1 MKNTEITHRLSF
13 RAVTAEDEGVI
24 NEFFD
29 AMGGESRALFNRRD
43 YNRNGVLKYC
53 RRPDPTRRY
62 WLAELDGRMAG
73 YVFFLSFDTS
83 IPELGL
89 ALCDDLQGQHLGREL
104 VAFAQNEA
112 HACGKGGIL
121 LTTHVAN
128 VRAQALYEAMGFVC
142 MGTCKNGTELFYLYR
157 YRERE
162 GFHIV

>member
-1 MKNTEITHRLSF
+1 MKNIEISNRLTF
-13 RAVTAEDEGVI
+13 REVTSEDEAAIGA
-24 NEFFD
+24 FFD
-29 AMGGESRALFNRRD
+29 AMGGESRALFNRRE
-43 YNRNGVLKYC
+43 YNRNGVLKHC

-62 WLAELDGRMAG
+62 WIAELDGRMAG

-89 ALCDDLQGQHLGREL
+89 ALRDDLRGQHLGREL

-112 HACGKGGIL
+112 KTCGKGGIL

-142 MGTCKNGTELFYLYR
+142 MGQCKSGTELFYLYR
-157 YRERE
+157 YRE
-162 GFHIV
+162 

>member
-1 MKNTEITHRLSF
+1 MKHIEISNRLTF
-13 RAVTAEDEGVI
+13 REVTQEDETAIGA
-24 NEFFD
+24 FFD
-29 AMGGESRALFNRRD
+29 AMSGETRALFNRRE
-43 YNRNGVLKYC
+43 YNRNGVLKHC

-62 WLAELDGRMAG
+62 WIAELDGRMAG

-89 ALCDDLQGQHLGREL
+89 ALRDDLRGQHLGREL

-112 HACGKGGIL
+112 KTSGKGGIL

-142 MGTCKNGTELFYLYR
+142 MGQCKNGTELFYLYR
-157 YRERE
+157 YRE
-162 GFHIV
+162 

>member
-1 MKNTEITHRLSF
+1 MSKQAPFSHRLSF
-13 RAVTAEDEGVI
+13 RPVTADDEAIIGA
-24 NEFFD
+24 FFD

-62 WLAELDGRMAG
+62 FIAELDGRMAG

-104 VAFAQNEA
+104 VAFALDQA
-112 HACGKGGIL
+112 KSCGKGGLL

-128 VRAQALYEAMGFVC
+128 LRGQALYEAMGFVC
-142 MGTCKNGTELFYLYR
+142 MGQCKNGTELFYLYR
-157 YRERE
+157 YRE
-162 GFHIV
+162 

>member
-1 MKNTEITHRLSF
+1 MSKQVPISNRLSF
-13 RAVTAEDEGVI
+13 RPVTADDEGI
-24 NEFFD
+24 LGPFFD

-62 WLAELDGRMAG
+62 FIAELDGQMAG

-89 ALCDDLQGQHLGREL
+89 ALRDDLQGQHLGREL
-104 VAFAQNEA
+104 VAFALDEA
-112 HACGKGGIL
+112 KRCGKGGLL

-128 VRAQALYEAMGFVC
+128 LRGQALYEAMGFVC
-142 MGTCKNGTELFYLYR
+142 MGQCKNGTELFYLYR
-157 YRERE
+157 YRD
-162 GFHIV
+162 

>member
-1 MKNTEITHRLSF
+1 MKNIEISNRLTF
-13 RAVTAEDEGVI
+13 REVTSEDEVAVGA
-24 NEFFD
+24 FFD
-29 AMGGESRALFNRRD
+29 AMGGESRALFNRRE

-89 ALCDDLQGQHLGREL
+89 AIRDDLQGQHLGREL

-112 HACGKGGIL
+112 KTCGKGGIL

-128 VRAQALYEAMGFVC
+128 VRAQALYETMGFVC
-142 MGTCKNGTELFYLYR
+142 MGQCKNGTELFYLYR
-157 YRERE
+157 YRE
-162 GFHIV
+162 